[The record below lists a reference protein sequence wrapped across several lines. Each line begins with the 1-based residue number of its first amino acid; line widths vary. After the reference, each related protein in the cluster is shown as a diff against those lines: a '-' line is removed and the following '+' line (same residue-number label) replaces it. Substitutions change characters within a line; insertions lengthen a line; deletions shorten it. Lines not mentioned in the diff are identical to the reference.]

1 MWPCVFCISTHDAQ
15 GSRVEG
21 LLLENYDKPSH
32 LKGFSRMYHGHELE
46 ELISSKCPYYPK
58 QFIDSMLS
66 LLKYN

>member
-46 ELISSKCPYYPK
+46 ELTS
-58 QFIDSMLS
+58 
-66 LLKYN
+66 